1 MKTPAVF
8 QRFME
13 QSCQDDKGHFI
24 VPYPDDVL
32 KISPTDPTKIKKIW
46 CWNQSKKGQFF
57 RRQVLYLGSIIAEGG
72 YRLDPN
78 NIREVKDLV
87 RQNPKVSGDLRRL
100 LEMIGYFRKYIRNFS
115 KTAEP
120 LYVLLKITDGQSNS
134 LKILISWSETQQEA
148 LHQLLLCLVAYL
160 AYLPILTYPDYN
172 KDFVNMLTLQIKV

>member
-1 MKTPAVF
+1 M
-8 QRFME
+8 
-13 QSCQDDKGHFI
+13 
-24 VPYPDDVL
+24 
-32 KISPTDPTKIKKIW
+32 
-46 CWNQSKKGQFF
+46 
-57 RRQVLYLGSIIAEGG
+57 LYLGSIIAEGG

-148 LHQLLLCLVAYL
+148 LDQLLLCLVAYL

-172 KDFVNMLTLQIKV
+172 KPILTYPDYNKDFVNMLTLQIKV